1 MRTAVLTTVLTAAV
15 LFASGCASQR
25 TASPGAVGPTTT
37 MTVDG
42 MACENCAKHIEEELV
57 KVRGVRAA
65 KVDFASKTATVT
77 LDPDNPASRK
87 DLEGAVAVWKK
98 EHFALEEDPECLD
111 PDRREEIKRGG
122 K

>member
-1 MRTAVLTTVLTAAV
+1 MRTAGFTILTTLVLSA
-15 LFASGCASQR
+15 LGCASQR

-57 KVRGVRAA
+57 KVRGVRGA

-77 LDPDNPASRK
+77 LDPDRPASRR
-87 DLEGAVAVWKK
+87 DLEGAVAAWKK

-111 PDRREEIKRGG
+111 PARREEIKRGG